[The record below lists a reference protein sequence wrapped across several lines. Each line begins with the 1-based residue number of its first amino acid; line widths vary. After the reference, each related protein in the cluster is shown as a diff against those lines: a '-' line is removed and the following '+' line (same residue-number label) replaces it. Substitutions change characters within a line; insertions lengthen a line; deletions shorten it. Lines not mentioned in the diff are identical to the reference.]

1 MNADFRRLWAAQ
13 ATSAFGSRLTRTALP
28 IIAILTIDA
37 TPMEVGVLGALSIGP
52 GALVGLVSGG
62 LIDRS
67 QKRRLLIGADLAR
80 LVLLLS
86 IPIVAYLGVLT
97 MVQLFVVAA
106 LVGCATTLFQ
116 IADNTYLPALVR
128 RDQLIAANARLE
140 TTEATAEIVG
150 PGLAGVLIELIT
162 APLTILVDA
171 VTYLVSALF
180 LHRIESVESIEE
192 PEERPRLGADLA
204 IGGRAVWEQPVVRR
218 LFLAE
223 ANIAFWNGFFV
234 ALYMLFC
241 LRTLELSEGAVGLII
256 SVGGVGAL
264 FGSVVANRIS
274 RLRRAGP
281 VLIGLLIINRLGD
294 LFIPAA
300 GLDIAVPLM
309 FGFLIAHQLI
319 ADGFRVAYVVLAVS
333 LRQALLPREVL
344 GRANAW
350 FQVAENILLLAGVLL
365 AGVLATA
372 IGINEAVWVGVL
384 GGLSGPLFL
393 LPLLGE
399 SQRLQVD

>member
-37 TPMEVGVLGALSIGP
+37 SPMEIGVLGALAIGP
-52 GALVGLVSGG
+52 GALLGLLAGG
-62 LIDRS
+62 VIDRS
-67 QKRRLLIGADLAR
+67 QKRAILIGADLVR

-86 IPIVAYLGVLT
+86 IPLVAHFGSLT
-97 MVQLFVVAA
+97 MAQLFVVAA
-106 LVGCATTLFQ
+106 LVGAATTLFQ

-171 VTYLVSALF
+171 ATYAVSALF
-180 LHRIESVESIEE
+180 LRRIETVESIAT
-192 PEERPRLGADLA
+192 PEEQPRLGSDLA
-204 IGGRAVWEQPVVRR
+204 IGARAVWRHPIIRR

-223 ANIAFWNGFFV
+223 SNVAFWNGFFF

-241 LRTLELSEGAVGLII
+241 LRTLDLSEGAVGLVI

-264 FGSVVANRIS
+264 LGSLMAGRIS

-281 VLIGLLIINRLGD
+281 VLLVLLLVNRLGD
-294 LFIPAA
+294 LFIPMA
-300 GLDIAVPLM
+300 GLDVGAPLM
-309 FGFLIAHQLI
+309 FGFLVAHQLI
-319 ADGFRVAYVVLAVS
+319 ADGFRVGYVVLAVS
-333 LRQALLPREVL
+333 LRQSLLPTEVL

-350 FQVAENILLLAGVLL
+350 FQVAENILLLAGILV
-365 AGVLATA
+365 AGALATA
-372 IGINEAVWVGVL
+372 IGINEAVWVGVI
-384 GGLSGPLFL
+384 GGLSGPLL
-393 LPLLGE
+393 LVPLLA
-399 SQRLQVD
+399 SDQRLQA